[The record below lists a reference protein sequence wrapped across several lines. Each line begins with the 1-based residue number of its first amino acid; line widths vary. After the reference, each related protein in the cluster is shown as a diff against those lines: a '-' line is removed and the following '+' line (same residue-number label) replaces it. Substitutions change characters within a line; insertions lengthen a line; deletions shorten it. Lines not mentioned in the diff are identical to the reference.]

1 MPWEKLQGQ
10 PHYYLST
17 SLLPCTYVARNMARE
32 GLNPEAA
39 KWKHFAP
46 ARGREGE
53 QGIMGRAICGRVWS
67 SAPDPDVVG
76 DGVGVRAIAITAAS
90 LSYSQT
96 VMPPSNREE
105 EKERKAGPRG
115 CAPAPDTLHPC
126 AHGIRIA
133 ALLQPVRVWACD
145 SASPAVR
152 AVTVSGPLALPPLP
166 PVILPLNIHMPLQ
179 WLRTGPLQP
188 PPCRPIL

>member
-115 CAPAPDTLHPC
+115 CAPAPDTLHPLC
-126 AHGIRIA
+126 PWHSHR
-133 ALLQPVRVWACD
+133 
-145 SASPAVR
+145 SSSPAGQGVGLRLSLAGR
-152 AVTVSGPLALPPLP
+152 ASCDCEWPSRAPSTASSHPPLEHPHAP
-166 PVILPLNIHMPLQ
+166 PVAQDWAPAAPPL
-179 WLRTGPLQP
+179 
-188 PPCRPIL
+188 